1 MKEWQFNVLFFV
13 GVGGAVL
20 LLLGPDFGLKIS
32 QNPTAVTGVGAI
44 LTYVLTQK
52 KALTKSDNDRKK
64 EKLEELDEVF
74 KDDKD
79 PPTEEKEKKR

>member
-1 MKEWQFNVLFFV
+1 MLKEWQFNVLFFV

-20 LLLGPDFGLKIS
+20 LLIGPEFGMNIS

-52 KALTKSDNDRKK
+52 KALTKSPQNGDKDKKK
-64 EKLEELDEVF
+64 EEEDESG
-74 KDDKD
+74 
-79 PPTEEKEKKR
+79 